1 MTATTQMPLAAGAQ
15 HRPRRQ
21 RITIAQVAPP
31 LVVGVLALAV
41 WELAVRALDIQAYL
55 LPAPSAI
62 AAALGTHLGTIL
74 GATQVTAAAVVG
86 GMALGAISGVLAA
99 FVVSLLER
107 LASTVLVL
115 VAVLSCAPIV
125 ALAPIF
131 NQWFGSSNLMSKI
144 AVAAIMVF
152 FPVMVNTTRGLLR
165 VDPLHRE
172 LMDSLSASPVQLM
185 LWVRIPGALPSLFD
199 GLKIGSTLSVIG
211 IIVSEYFGGTANA
224 LGVLIANTAALSRF
238 EQTWAA
244 VTVASVLGLALY
256 AFVLLLERLAMPWH
270 HSLSRT

>member
-1 MTATTQMPLAAGAQ
+1 M
-15 HRPRRQ
+15 
-21 RITIAQVAPP
+21 
-31 LVVGVLALAV
+31 VGIGSLAL
-41 WELAVRALDIQAYL
+41 WELLVRALNVQAYL

-62 AAALGTHLGTIL
+62 AAALNTNMSMIL
-74 GATQVTAAAVVG
+74 SAMQVTATAVVG
-86 GMALGAISGVLAA
+86 GMALGAVTGVLAA
-99 FVVSLLER
+99 FVVSMFER
-107 LASTVLVL
+107 FAVTVLGM
-115 VAVLSCAPIV
+115 VAIVSCAPIV

-131 NQWFGSSNLMSKI
+131 NQWFGTTNLMSKI

-211 IIVSEYFGGTANA
+211 IIVAEYFGGTINA

-244 VTVASVLGLALY
+244 VAAASVLGLAIYGL
-256 AFVLLLERLAMPWH
+256 VLLLERLAMPWH

>member
-1 MTATTQMPLAAGAQ
+1 MML
-15 HRPRRQ
+15 H
-21 RITIAQVAPP
+21 QVLPP
-31 LVVGVLALAV
+31 VVVGIGSLAL
-41 WELAVRALDIQAYL
+41 WELLVRALNVQAYL

-62 AAALGTHLGTIL
+62 AAALNTNMSMIL
-74 GATQVTAAAVVG
+74 SAMQVTATAVVG
-86 GMALGAISGVLAA
+86 GMALGAVTGVLAA
-99 FVVSLLER
+99 FVVSMFER
-107 LASTVLVL
+107 FAVTVLGM
-115 VAVLSCAPIV
+115 VAIVSCAPIV

-131 NQWFGSSNLMSKI
+131 NQWFGTTNLMSKI

-211 IIVSEYFGGTANA
+211 IIVAEYFGGTINA

-244 VTVASVLGLALY
+244 VAAASVLGLAIYGL
-256 AFVLLLERLAMPWH
+256 VLLLERLAMPWH

>member
-1 MTATTQMPLAAGAQ
+1 VTAASL
-15 HRPRRQ
+15 PRR
-21 RITIAQVAPP
+21 RSRARSLLSQVLPP
-31 LVVGVLALAV
+31 LVVGVGALAL
-41 WELAVRALDIQAYL
+41 WELLVRALKVQAYL

-62 AAALGTHLGTIL
+62 GKALGTDLPTIL
-74 GATQVTAAAVVG
+74 SAMQITATAVVG
-86 GMALGAISGVLAA
+86 GMALGAVTGVAAA
-99 FVVSLLER
+99 FVVSLFER
-107 LASTVLVL
+107 FAVTVLGL
-115 VAVLSCAPIV
+115 VAIVSCAPIV

-131 NQWFGSSNLMSKI
+131 NQWFGAANLMSKI

-172 LMDSLSASPVQLM
+172 LMQSLSASPVQLM
-185 LWVRIPGALPSLFD
+185 VWVRIPGALPSLFD

-211 IIVSEYFGGTANA
+211 IIVAEYFGGSANA

-244 VTVASVLGLALY
+244 VAAASALGLAIYGL
-256 AFVLLLERLAMPWH
+256 VMLLERLAMPWH
-270 HSLSRT
+270 HSLIRT